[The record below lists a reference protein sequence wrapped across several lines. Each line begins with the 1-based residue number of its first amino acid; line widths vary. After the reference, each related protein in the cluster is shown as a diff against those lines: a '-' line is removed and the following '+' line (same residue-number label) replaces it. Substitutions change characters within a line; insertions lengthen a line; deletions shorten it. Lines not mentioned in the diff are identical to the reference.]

1 MEGRLRKMGKWG
13 KGRKNPEHSSQSS
26 PGIPGGLAAGPLLF
40 VQIPKS
46 ADAQVPDI
54 EGHKTVSL
62 PYLHAE
68 PTDPKGNCTN
78 LKTFNFSE
86 TFMFLKTSMK
96 IWSQSKLFEGN
107 QKHQWGNQ
115 KS

>member
-1 MEGRLRKMGKWG
+1 MGKWE

-26 PGIPGGLAAGPLLF
+26 PVSPPYGGLAAGPLLF
-40 VQIPKS
+40 TQMSKS
-46 ADAQVPDI
+46 ADAQVPEI
-54 EGHKTVSL
+54 KGHKTIS
-62 PYLHAE
+62 PAYLHAE
-68 PTDPKGNCTN
+68 PTDTKGNCTN
-78 LKTFNFSE
+78 LKIFNFSE

-107 QKHQWGNQ
+107 QKHQWGNK